1 MSDSCSPSQ
10 ALWECF
16 KVRKGNL
23 WHCDE
28 YFASVWM
35 SLRMMTSVPWIQ
47 SAWGEVLSA
56 HRRSCHRG
64 GKPEESWEKMIV
76 RDNFCTSL
84 HPGSPKNWSLSP
96 FHPCPWVTT
105 ILDKSSPEEWRWLSL
120 SKKHFSMISLRCSIQ
135 KLDPN
140 CHHRHGRWL
149 VTGVIMVLTVEG
161 SISRIRR
168 GQSLE
173 EKQKGTEPRPI
184 SIIWAAA
191 STRLLCTFLQCN
203 AMECNEVQC
212 KGKLCAIQLDT
223 MRLYAIHNTLIDFSF

>member
-84 HPGSPKNWSLSP
+84 HPRSPKIGLSHLSIRAPGSRLSSTNPALKSGDDCHWAKRIFQWSLCDVPSQSWMP
-96 FHPCPWVTT
+96 
-105 ILDKSSPEEWRWLSL
+105 ILSSSSWSLTSYKEW
-120 SKKHFSMISLRCSIQ
+120 
-135 KLDPN
+135 
-140 CHHRHGRWL
+140 
-149 VTGVIMVLTVEG
+149 
-161 SISRIRR
+161 
-168 GQSLE
+168 
-173 EKQKGTEPRPI
+173 
-184 SIIWAAA
+184 
-191 STRLLCTFLQCN
+191 
-203 AMECNEVQC
+203 
-212 KGKLCAIQLDT
+212 
-223 MRLYAIHNTLIDFSF
+223 